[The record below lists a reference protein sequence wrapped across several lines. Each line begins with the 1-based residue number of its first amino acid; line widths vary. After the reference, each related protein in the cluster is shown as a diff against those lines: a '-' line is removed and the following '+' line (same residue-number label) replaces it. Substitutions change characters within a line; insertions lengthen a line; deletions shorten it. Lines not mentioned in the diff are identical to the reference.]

1 MTKNKYTPRV
11 DKSQHVGLFDIT
23 LGVDTV
29 LDESF
34 PQIPIHSGE
43 AQEGM
48 TLPAFYVD
56 VVPTA
61 FRHQSEYY
69 KEMVVQVSVKYLT
82 SSKKRLELIHM
93 SDEIARAFDVVMPVK
108 DRYLQ
113 LFDISSHI
121 DEEGTFSFDFELRF
135 VTFMD
140 REETAEIMRYLEI
153 TQ

>member
-1 MTKNKYTPRV
+1 MIKNKYTPRV

-23 LGVDTV
+23 LSVDKV
-29 LDESF
+29 LDECF
-34 PQIPIHSGE
+34 PEIPIHAAE
-43 AQEGM
+43 VEEGM

-56 VVPTA
+56 VIPTA
-61 FRHQSEYY
+61 FKHQSEYY
-69 KEMVVQVSVKYLT
+69 KEMVVQVSIKYLT
-82 SSKKRLELIHM
+82 ASKKRMELIRM
-93 SDEIARAFDVVMPVK
+93 SDEIARAFDLVVLVK

-121 DEEGTFSFDFELRF
+121 DEEGTLSFDFELRF

-140 REETAEIMRYLEI
+140 RKETAEIMRYLEI

>member
-1 MTKNKYTPRV
+1 
-11 DKSQHVGLFDIT
+11 
-23 LGVDTV
+23 
-29 LDESF
+29 
-34 PQIPIHSGE
+34 
-43 AQEGM
+43 
-48 TLPAFYVD
+48 
-56 VVPTA
+56 
-61 FRHQSEYY
+61 
-69 KEMVVQVSVKYLT
+69 
-82 SSKKRLELIHM
+82 M

-121 DEEGTFSFDFELRF
+121 DEEGTLSFDFELRF